1 LGEILDW
8 SQSDR
13 EEMDE
18 SGEGDESQMGPIVLT
33 SAEDGSGVGA
43 AVIAAMTLERR
54 RKGETAGIKGTGE

>member
-1 LGEILDW
+1 
-8 SQSDR
+8 
-13 EEMDE
+13 MDE

-33 SAEDGSGVGA
+33 SAEDGSSVGA